1 MMKLVTSQEERIKQ
15 MQMVLPIMMTV
26 PRDMSIENY
35 FPINSETLHPPVCRN
50 RVNIT
55 FLETFLLCFPKYS
68 SQHRSWWI
76 GTMPLFLAHHQD
88 PSKFCSD
95 IASHLE
101 SLDLNRTVSHHHS
114 SSTWLTTHYT
124 SNILQLWGSLKKCKI
139 FHHFYDFRP
148 ILNWY

>member
-1 MMKLVTSQEERIKQ
+1 MKLVTSQEERIKQ

-68 SQHRSWWI
+68 SQHRSWRFE
-76 GTMPLFLAHHQD
+76 TMPLFLAHHQLLID
-88 PSKFCSD
+88 KDCNPEHSYSKTYSACHK
-95 IASHLE
+95 SH
-101 SLDLNRTVSHHHS
+101 
-114 SSTWLTTHYT
+114 
-124 SNILQLWGSLKKCKI
+124 Q
-139 FHHFYDFRP
+139 
-148 ILNWY
+148 

>member
-1 MMKLVTSQEERIKQ
+1 MKLVTSQEERIKQ
-15 MQMVLPIMMTV
+15 MQMILPIMMTV

-76 GTMPLFLAHHQD
+76 GTMSLFLAHHQD
-88 PSKFCSD
+88 PSTFCSD

-101 SLDLNRTVSHHHS
+101 SLDLNRTVSHHS
-114 SSTWLTTHYT
+114 SSHDSPLITLQT
-124 SNILQLWGSLKKCKI
+124 SSNSERSLKKYKI